1 MYELLKLI
9 EQNGRYSVKELAA
22 MTGATEAEI
31 EKQIA
36 EYEKQGI
43 LRGYK
48 AIINWEKTQRDFVIA
63 HIELKVVPK
72 RDRGFEELA
81 EIIAQYDEVESLYLM
96 SGGHDFAIT
105 VVGKDFKEVASFVAY
120 RLAPLESV
128 QSTQT
133 HFVLR
138 QYKEKGV
145 IMLDLNKDERR
156 MML

>member
-81 EIIAQYDEVESLYLM
+81 EIIAQYDEVESLCHY
-96 SGGHDFAIT
+96 SC
-105 VVGKDFKEVASFVAY
+105 
-120 RLAPLESV
+120 R
-128 QSTQT
+128 
-133 HFVLR
+133 
-138 QYKEKGV
+138 
-145 IMLDLNKDERR
+145 
-156 MML
+156 